1 MTIPSA
7 AASKVCGIMESENQV
22 TESPVQVYVDAKI
35 IGRHDPTPGK
45 NSFVAYFS
53 EDAGLHG
60 FSRVDADQTDEAE
73 LKAIAFAIKELKGRL
88 QSFRIMCDDESVVSQ
103 IDRKLARPS
112 SRLVL
117 REILGE
123 METNRGISVEFFGKN
138 PAHSFLNQEIARL
151 QKQ

>member
-1 MTIPSA
+1 MIRWNQLTKA
-7 AASKVCGIMESENQV
+7 AVEV
-22 TESPVQVYVDAKI
+22 FVDAKI
-35 IGRHDPTPGK
+35 IGRHEPTPGK

-60 FSRVDADQTDEAE
+60 FSPVDADQTDEAE
-73 LKAIAFAIKELKGRL
+73 FKAIAFAIKELKDRL
-88 QSFRIMCDDESVVSQ
+88 QSFRIMCDNESVVSQ

-117 REILGE
+117 REILEE
-123 METNRGISVEFFGKN
+123 MEANRGINVEFFGKN